1 MSNNN
6 SLQQSSSG
14 NGWAWF
20 WMVVSVLYTV
30 SPIDIVPDFIPVA
43 GWADDILGIGTA
55 GLNLIQSYT
64 AESNA
69 ALSSI
74 VKMLKIILL
83 VGGIIIVLVLVLIAL
98 LVYKVVF

>member
-1 MSNNN
+1 MENNN
-6 SLQQSSSG
+6 TLEQKSS
-14 NGWAWF
+14 NHGWAWF
-20 WMVVSVLYTV
+20 WMCLAVLYSI

-43 GWADDILGIGTA
+43 GWADDILSIGTA

-74 VKMLKIILL
+74 IKMLKYILL
-83 VGGIIIVLVLVLIAL
+83 IGGIIIVMILVLIGL
-98 LVYKVVF
+98 LIYKIA

>member
-1 MSNNN
+1 MGAA
-6 SLQQSSSG
+6 L
-14 NGWAWF
+14 
-20 WMVVSVLYTV
+20 LYSI

-43 GWADDILGIGTA
+43 GWADDVLSLGTA

-74 VKMLKIILL
+74 VKTLKYLL
-83 VGGIIIVLVLVLIAL
+83 LFGGIIIVLILVLIAL
-98 LVYKVVF
+98 LIYKAF

>member
-1 MSNNN
+1 MQTN
-6 SLQQSSSG
+6 SSS

-20 WMVVSVLYTV
+20 WMCIAVLYSI
-30 SPIDIVPDFIPVA
+30 SPIDIVPDFIPIA
-43 GWADDILGIGTA
+43 GWADDILTLGTA

-74 VKMLKIILL
+74 VKTLKYILL
-83 VGGIIIVLVLVLIAL
+83 FGGIIIVLILVLIAL
-98 LVYKVVF
+98 LVYKVAF